1 MIKYTSFFIAI
12 FLGAFSYAQVTN
24 TSPYSYFG
32 IGDFSQQNTIA
43 ANSMGGLS
51 VATNGTTEMNFSNPA
66 GNATL
71 QFTMFSLVGGTHF
84 LQINDGTTKQE
95 ASSTS
100 LSYLALG
107 FPTSKKSGIV
117 IGLQPNS
124 NVGYAI
130 TENILDDSE
139 EVTEVNI
146 FNGNGGTNR
155 FFGSFG
161 YRITKNLSLGVE
173 GEYIFGEIDNN
184 IINQR
189 LGVLFATRHRA
200 ISDITGSSIKFGA
213 IYQKEIKKD
222 LELKVGASIK
232 LANTLNATSKEYL
245 YSFSYD
251 NFGAELPKDT
261 LINNSNISG
270 KIERPSSWNL
280 GVGVGKP
287 RVWYAGIEY
296 KGQAALNFDNSI
308 FLTNNKVIYDA
319 ASKISIGGFWI
330 PKSNSISNYW
340 QRVTYRAGIR
350 LENPGLSINATG
362 NSGDFTTI
370 NDFGISF
377 GLGLPIGNQLSKV
390 NLGFEYGNRG
400 NTTNGLIKENY
411 FNLRLGLDLT
421 DKWFRKRKI
430 N

>member
-1 MIKYTSFFIAI
+1 
-12 FLGAFSYAQVTN
+12 
-24 TSPYSYFG
+24 
-32 IGDFSQQNTIA
+32 
-43 ANSMGGLS
+43 
-51 VATNGTTEMNFSNPA
+51 
-66 GNATL
+66 
-71 QFTMFSLVGGTHF
+71 
-84 LQINDGTTKQE
+84 
-95 ASSTS
+95 
-100 LSYLALG
+100 
-107 FPTSKKSGIV
+107 
-117 IGLQPNS
+117 
-124 NVGYAI
+124 
-130 TENILDDSE
+130 
-139 EVTEVNI
+139 
-146 FNGNGGTNR
+146 
-155 FFGSFG
+155 
-161 YRITKNLSLGVE
+161 
-173 GEYIFGEIDNN
+173 
-184 IINQR
+184 
-189 LGVLFATRHRA
+189 
-200 ISDITGSSIKFGA
+200 
-213 IYQKEIKKD
+213 
-222 LELKVGASIK
+222 
-232 LANTLNATSKEYL
+232 
-245 YSFSYD
+245 
-251 NFGAELPKDT
+251 
-261 LINNSNISG
+261 
-270 KIERPSSWNL
+270 
-280 GVGVGKP
+280 VGKP

-350 LENPGLSINATG
+350 LENSGLSINATG